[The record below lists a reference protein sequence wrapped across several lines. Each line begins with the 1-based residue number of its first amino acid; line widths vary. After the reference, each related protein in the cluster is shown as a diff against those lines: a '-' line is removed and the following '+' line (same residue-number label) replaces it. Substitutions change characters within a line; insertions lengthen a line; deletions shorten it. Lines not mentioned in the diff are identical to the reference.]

1 MEKIKAFFHKINK
14 NLILYSIIL
23 ITILVITHV
32 ILKLFNLRFR
42 QWVYLSVIGI
52 SVIGIL
58 IRIIENFIKQNRKV
72 KKIIG
77 YICASLLVLGII
89 FWKIIL
95 GMLFFLL
102 IIINPHTEHIV
113 ERQGNR
119 YVASVEVSLLHT
131 TVYYYKYINFF
142 VMGSEVEFEEH
153 YKGSYD
159 PIEKE
164 QEKEKN
170 NITHE
175 EKENSSEQ
183 IKNETIDSADIL
195 YEKEIN
201 KDIHIRVVGG
211 GSILGG
217 RMGIK
222 VQKTNDGGG
231 TWTDQIKSSDGYITV
246 NNGAKVTFINE
257 NVGFINNLS
266 LIVLGNENNGLLV
279 SVDGGQSFKSSNF
292 IFPIDIENTVFYIED
307 LPYLENDKLKVKLYA
322 SESDEEIYYEFT
334 SVDNGLNWSC
344 Y

>member
-1 MEKIKAFFHKINK
+1 MEKIKVFFHKINK

-23 ITILVITHV
+23 IAILVVTHF
-32 ILKLFNLRFR
+32 ILKLFQLRFR
-42 QWVYLSVIGI
+42 QWVYLTVITI

-58 IRIIENFIKQNRKV
+58 IRIIQKFTKQSKNV

-77 YICASLLVLGII
+77 YICASLLVLSII
-89 FWKIIL
+89 FRKILLAI
-95 GMLFFLL
+95 LFFLL

-119 YVASVEVSLLHT
+119 YIASVETSLLHT

-164 QEKEKN
+164 REQEKEKN
-170 NITHE
+170 NIAYE
-175 EKENSSEQ
+175 EKVSASEQ
-183 IKNETIDSADIL
+183 VKDESADIL

-222 VQKTNDGGG
+222 VQKTTDGGK
-231 TWTDQIKSSDGYITV
+231 TWIDQIKNSDGYITV
-246 NNGAKVTFINE
+246 NNGAKLTFINE
-257 NVGFINNLS
+257 NLGFINNLS
-266 LIVLGNENNGLLV
+266 LIILGNENNGLLV
-279 SVDGGQSFKSSNF
+279 TVDGGESFRSSNF
-292 IFPIDIENTVFYIED
+292 VFPIDIENTVFYIED
-307 LPYLENDKLKVKLYA
+307 VPYLENDKLKVKLFAY
-322 SESDEEIYYEFT
+322 ESDEEIYYEFT
-334 SVDNGLNWSC
+334 SVDNGLNWI
-344 Y
+344 YAK